1 MSQTCPGFLS
11 DVEQGHGKL
20 DLIYATAESQC
31 RQRGWSI
38 SDLDLLLVC
47 GDFQVRSSLLPPALL
62 LALLTHTAQAV
73 RNAQDL
79 NCMSVP
85 RKYRELGDFH
95 KYYSGAAVAPVLT
108 LVIGGNHEASNYL
121 FELYHG
127 GWLAPKIYYLG
138 AAGVVRYGPLRVA
151 GLSGIYQQKDYRG
164 PHHERLPYER
174 DDIKSVYHVREYDVD
189 KLLRLESGVDIAMS
203 HDWPA
208 WVELFGDYQSLF
220 ARNPHF
226 LLSAS
231 KDGLGSFP
239 ATELLNHL
247 RPAHWFSAHMHY
259 RFAAT
264 IQHTAERIEDTV
276 RALPIMASTRG
287 KLPVFK
293 SQRKYFVSGVKPAG
307 ARQTTDFLA
316 LDKYKEGRS
325 TTNFLDLV
333 EIEVP
338 MRAEDAPYMK
348 KRAGSDKFDL
358 CYDEEWLAI
367 TRAYNDSLRVQDPE
381 TLVVPPDKGKS
392 KRPSA
397 GSIRRHRDWVRLNI
411 VDKGLLEVPRRFSV
425 HAPVHNAAMGETME
439 MPREYPNSQTVRF
452 AQLLQV
458 ENRFVPSRKTSD
470 DGDSIFE
477 RDGE

>member
-1 MSQTCPGFLS
+1 MTTSSARLKIAVVGC
-11 DVEQGHGKL
+11 GHGKL
-20 DLIYATAESQC
+20 DTIYATAEAQC
-31 RQRGWSI
+31 RQKGWSI
-38 SDLDLLLVC
+38 ADLDLLLIC
-47 GDFQVRSSLLPPALL
+47 GDF
-62 LALLTHTAQAV
+62 QAV

-151 GLSGIYQQKDYRG
+151 GLSGIYQRKDYRG

-174 DDIKSVYHVREYDVD
+174 DDIKSVYHVREYDVE

-203 HDWPA
+203 HDWPS
-208 WVELFGDYQSLF
+208 WVELFGDYKSLF
-220 ARNPHF
+220 ASHPHF
-226 LLSAS
+226 LESAS

-247 RPAHWFSAHMHY
+247 RPAHWFSAHMHH
-259 RFAAT
+259 RFTAT

-276 RALPIMASTRG
+276 RALPVMASTRG

-293 SQRKYFVSGVKPAG
+293 SHRKYFVSGTKPAG
-307 ARQTTDFLA
+307 ARQTTKFLA
-316 LDKYKEGRS
+316 LDKFKEGRP
-325 TTNFLDLV
+325 TTNFLNVL
-333 EIEVP
+333 EIDVP
-338 MRAEDAPYMK
+338 LRAEDGPYSVK
-348 KRAGSDKFDL
+348 QAGSDKFQL

-367 TRAYNDSLRVQDPE
+367 TRAYNDALRVQDTE
-381 TLVVPPDKGKS
+381 TLVVPPDKGKG

-397 GSIRRHRDWVRLNI
+397 GSVARHREWVRCNI
-411 VDKGLLEVPRRFSV
+411 VEKGLLEVPRRFAV
-425 HAPVHNAAMGETME
+425 HAPVHDSATEETAE
-439 MPREYPNSQTVRF
+439 MPPEYPNVQTARF
-452 AQLLQV
+452 AALLKM
-458 ENRFVPSRKTSD
+458 ENRFAPSSKTSD
-470 DGDSIFE
+470 GGDSLFE
-477 RDGE
+477 TGGQ